1 MAEKPQSTSVT
12 RSGSGGGSP
21 SHFNLRDQFDRMF
34 DSMMRGWPA
43 PWREA
48 PRLDLGGFD
57 FAPRVDT
64 AETDTAY
71 EVTAE
76 LPGVDE
82 KDIKIAL
89 EGSMLSISGEKKAE
103 REEKKKDYVMTE
115 RSYGSFKR
123 AFTLPE
129 NVDAEKIAAK
139 FDKGVLKVTLPKAT
153 PAPSKQREIP
163 IKV

>member
-12 RSGSGGGSP
+12 RSGNGGGFP
-21 SHFNLRDQFDRMF
+21 SLFNLRDQFDRMF
-34 DSMMRGWPA
+34 DNMMRGWPTA
-43 PWREA
+43 WRDA
-48 PRLDLGGFD
+48 PRLDMGGFD

-64 AETDTAY
+64 AETDAAY
-71 EVTAE
+71 ELTAE

-89 EGSMLSISGEKKAE
+89 EDNVLSISGEKKAE
-103 REEKKKDYVMTE
+103 REEKKKDYVMSE

-129 NVDAEKIAAK
+129 NVDPEKIAAK
-139 FDKGVLKVTLPKAT
+139 FEKGVLKVTLPKT
-153 PAPSKQREIP
+153 APSPAKQREIP
-163 IKV
+163 IKG